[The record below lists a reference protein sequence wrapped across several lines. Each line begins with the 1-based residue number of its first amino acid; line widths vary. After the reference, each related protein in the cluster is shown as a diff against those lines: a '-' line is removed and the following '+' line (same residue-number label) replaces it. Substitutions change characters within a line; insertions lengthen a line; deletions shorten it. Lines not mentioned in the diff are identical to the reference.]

1 MQMKIYTMH
10 KKKHYFR
17 KENRSG
23 PGPDLDRP
31 QGPGQEVAGP
41 GPLYRGPGQRSLART
56 LGPPFAVRSGPRS
69 VRVRTGL
76 RTVYAALE
84 VRKFGSSKYKSHR
97 RIPEHVGA
105 FD

>member
-56 LGPPFAVRSGPRS
+56 LSVAAAPTVSQLSADSRADNQPVGRQLSYSSLSGCGCGCS
-69 VRVRTGL
+69 ACT
-76 RTVYAALE
+76 A
-84 VRKFGSSKYKSHR
+84 GSR
-97 RIPEHVGA
+97 QL
-105 FD
+105 